1 MHFLGILKVKLE
13 KKSLAKEIITFI
25 QRNSTTKNT
34 WDKIKRYF
42 VISIFDNMRIK
53 VENVVSYLLLK
64 FFGYFSVFETK
75 KNVEASAT
83 ESRAPINWKVAKTTE
98 SRSK

>member
-1 MHFLGILKVKLE
+1 M
-13 KKSLAKEIITFI
+13 
-25 QRNSTTKNT
+25 
-34 WDKIKRYF
+34 KRYF

-75 KNVEASAT
+75 KECWSISDGI
-83 ESRAPINWKVAKTTE
+83 ESTDQLKSSQNTSISE
-98 SRSK
+98 